1 MVVKETTIYDSGV
14 NVIGSI
20 PDYGV
25 MLDYIS
31 DVYGYT
37 KESEGTF
44 QFRTEKS
51 LKRFIAAIEA
61 CILKFYG
68 ESHRKL
74 FFDALADHCLTLQ
87 ERLMMLFWQL
97 TYSNKL
103 FNRITSEVFMRA
115 VYAGRIIITA
125 EEVLVFLR
133 HIKEEEAGELRWSE
147 ETLRTTAS
155 KYLTIM
161 KKLGLASGTVKK
173 TIVHPVI
180 TSALFVYFI
189 RFVQQV
195 CPSDKTLHNPYF
207 IFSFADE
214 PALINRL
221 KRIENTKYW
230 NIAQIGNELT
240 IDLKSHSSHDNN
252 LLTRP

>member
-1 MVVKETTIYDSGV
+1 MEMKETTIYDSGV

-37 KESEGTF
+37 KESEGAF

-61 CILKFYG
+61 CILNFSG

-74 FFDALADHCLTLQ
+74 FFEALGDKSFSLQ
-87 ERLMMLFWQL
+87 ERLMVLFWQL

-115 VYAGRIIITA
+115 VYSGRITIA
-125 EEVLVFLR
+125 SDEVLAFLL
-133 HIKEEEAGELRWSE
+133 HIKETEDGELQWSE
-147 ETLRTTAS
+147 ETLKTTAS

-161 KKLGLASGTVKK
+161 KKLGLASGTVRK

-195 CPSDKTLHNPYF
+195 CPADKTLHNLYF
-207 IFSFADE
+207 IFSFTDE
-214 PALINRL
+214 QALINRL
-221 KRIENTKYW
+221 KRIENTQYW
-230 NIAQIGNELT
+230 NITQIGNELT
-240 IDLKSHSSHDNN
+240 IDLKSP
-252 LLTRP
+252 LP